1 MSKKVKEI
9 FSDYEARAN
18 IIEAEVS
25 NFDVIKK
32 TNTLGIT
39 IQSNEYIEIKEIWYF
54 EKFLIERF
62 NFKNIDMVVKYADDV
77 RIKSVEEEWRNI
89 ICYMAH
95 KYPLMK
101 PMLLLKSDIEIKDN
115 VINVKMHIKGAEFL
129 KIRKTDIELQKV
141 IKKLLNRDYKIELQE
156 IFQKEDE
163 IKYEQKIKE
172 MEEKAIEQSVS
183 YVFENNE
190 ITEDKKEQKQEIQ
203 EYNDP
208 DYIPPQDGEIY
219 MPEEIYTEN
228 IEEIDLEETEVYLMG
243 KKSRTKE
250 NRKKIQDINANDA
263 RVTLEGRII
272 SCDCKETKSGKG
284 MIIFELYDGT
294 GLMTCKSFAKDIKEG
309 NEITEKIKEAKAIKI
324 IGKAGLDTYVG
335 DVTVISN
342 VIIATEADIPEMP
355 EEAEEDTPL
364 ILGKNINITAPLTK
378 ISELSA
384 EDGAV
389 SLDGEIIFMEDRELK
404 SGKTLLSFDLYDGS
418 STLTCKAFL
427 EKDKAKKIIKR
438 LRRSKRRKNRR
449 KRTDGF
455 IFK

>member
-156 IFQKEDE
+156 IF
-163 IKYEQKIKE
+163 
-172 MEEKAIEQSVS
+172 
-183 YVFENNE
+183 
-190 ITEDKKEQKQEIQ
+190 KK
-203 EYNDP
+203 
-208 DYIPPQDGEIY
+208 
-219 MPEEIYTEN
+219 
-228 IEEIDLEETEVYLMG
+228 
-243 KKSRTKE
+243 
-250 NRKKIQDINANDA
+250 
-263 RVTLEGRII
+263 
-272 SCDCKETKSGKG
+272 
-284 MIIFELYDGT
+284 
-294 GLMTCKSFAKDIKEG
+294 
-309 NEITEKIKEAKAIKI
+309 
-324 IGKAGLDTYVG
+324 
-335 DVTVISN
+335 
-342 VIIATEADIPEMP
+342 
-355 EEAEEDTPL
+355 
-364 ILGKNINITAPLTK
+364 
-378 ISELSA
+378 
-384 EDGAV
+384 
-389 SLDGEIIFMEDRELK
+389 
-404 SGKTLLSFDLYDGS
+404 
-418 STLTCKAFL
+418 
-427 EKDKAKKIIKR
+427 
-438 LRRSKRRKNRR
+438 
-449 KRTDGF
+449 
-455 IFK
+455 